1 MIKKLIYRFLEK
13 RHYWRYVSFSEI
25 AELYASR
32 TLRLLALS
40 MVNVFV
46 AIYLYQQ
53 GYNLTFITFVFAGY
67 YLFRAI
73 VSYPFAYLIARI
85 GPKHAT
91 LMSNL
96 LFIPSLLLLIAL
108 PEYGLIC
115 IVGFTFFQALSL
127 SLYDMAYLV
136 GFSKVSHDEHAGK
149 EIGYM
154 QILDNLARG
163 ASPFIGG
170 FIAYWF
176 GPQATLFV
184 AAFIFLIAA
193 MPLFF
198 TPEPVKT
205 HQRITF
211 HGIPWRKIR
220 GPLIAFGAVGYDTIA
235 STLLWSLYIALTV
248 FGITSSNTI
257 YAQLGVLAS
266 LTMVSG
272 VVAAKIFGTVI
283 DKHRGKELL
292 MISAIANS
300 SIHIARL
307 FVATPFAVLMIN
319 VANQFVSAGY
329 TLPFTKGMFALADD
343 LPGYRIT
350 FITLMNAAASLG
362 AMVVCLIAG
371 GLSLVF
377 DETVSLQWVYGIS
390 AFVVLLILV
399 HKFPAL
405 NKSKLVP

>member
-13 RHYWRYVSFSEI
+13 RHYWRYVSFSEV

-73 VSYPFAYLIARI
+73 VSYPFAYLIALI

-108 PEYGLIC
+108 PEYGIIC
-115 IVGFTFFQALSL
+115 IIGFTVFQALSL

-136 GFSKVSHDEHAGK
+136 DFSKVKHDEHVGK

-154 QILDNLARG
+154 QILDQIARG

-205 HQRITF
+205 HQQITF
-211 HGIPWRKIR
+211 YGIPWRKIR
-220 GPLIAFGAVGYDTIA
+220 RPLIAYAALGYDTIA
-235 STLLWSLYIALTV
+235 STLLWSLYIALAV

-266 LTMVSG
+266 LTMVAG
-272 VVAAKIFGTVI
+272 VIAAKIFGTII

-292 MISAIANS
+292 SISAVANALLYL
-300 SIHIARL
+300 ARP
-307 FVATPFAVLMIN
+307 FAATPLAVLMIN
-319 VANQFVSAGY
+319 IGNQFATAGY
-329 TLPFTKGMFALADD
+329 SLPFTKGLFALADD
-343 LPGYRIT
+343 LPGYRIA

-362 AMVVCLIAG
+362 AMIVCLIVA
-371 GLSLVF
+371 GLSLVL
-377 DETVSLQWVYGIS
+377 DETVSLQWTYGIS
-390 AFVVLLILV
+390 AVIVLLIMV

-405 NKSKLVP
+405 NKLKLVP